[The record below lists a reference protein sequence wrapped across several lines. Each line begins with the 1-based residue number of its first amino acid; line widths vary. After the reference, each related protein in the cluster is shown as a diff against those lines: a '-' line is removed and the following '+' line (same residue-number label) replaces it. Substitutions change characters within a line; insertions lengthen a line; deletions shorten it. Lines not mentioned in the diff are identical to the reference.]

1 MWRRGNGKRHTQM
14 HSSSFESDRVLVE
27 LAVSPGERLLAGS
40 KSGFAECVVHCSA
53 RGAVPA
59 VAGLLIGED
68 VYCLTVGQNC
78 GHSIFKN
85 GPEFKLIQNLTVL
98 LRGSVETL
106 RNAEDPLL
114 RGLSARLLPELLS
127 LLPISSHEHLE
138 MLERLHGDLT

>member
-1 MWRRGNGKRHTQM
+1 M
-14 HSSSFESDRVLVE
+14 HSSSFETDRVLVE
-27 LAVSPGERLLAGS
+27 LAVSQGERLFAGS
-40 KSGFAECVVHCSA
+40 KSMFAECVVYCSV
-53 RGAVPA
+53 RGEVPA

-106 RNAEDPLL
+106 CDTEDLVL
-114 RGLSARLLPELLS
+114 RGLLKRLLPELLS